1 MSKSKIHHE
10 ASASQAEEPAGIA
23 SEVTGGWTPPEGE
36 TIDHAELGPWSITA
50 EGLLYNGEL
59 KGDMVF
65 AGAHGEDTG
74 RFAGGLWARFT
85 PKGRSENL
93 QVNFTAAEV
102 EGMSRQ
108 GLARAIARHG
118 YRMAPGAESAVA
130 GYMLAAWNH
139 GFGTQ
144 HTIVTNVTD
153 AKDGDAQ

>member
-10 ASASQAEEPAGIA
+10 TSASQAEELAGLA
-23 SEVTGGWTPPEGE
+23 FEATGGWTPPEGE
-36 TIDHAELGPWSITA
+36 TLDHAELGPWTISY

-59 KGDMVF
+59 KGDMLF
-65 AGAHGEDTG
+65 AGAHPESAE

-85 PKGRSENL
+85 PAGRSDSL
-93 QVNFTAAEV
+93 QVNFTAADV

-144 HTIVTNVTD
+144 HTVVTNVTD